1 MHTRSLPQIAKGE
14 SVPAANPLPS
24 FVGDVPRVL
33 NVGGSSKAIPI
44 PAHYSGWGHLL
55 LDIDPTGNPDIVWD
69 ARALDMLNPAQFDA
83 VYCSHN
89 LEHYYKH
96 DGAKVLRGFLHVLKP
111 DGFADIRVPDLRCV
125 LRKFVADD
133 MDLEDVLYT
142 APGGSITVRDV
153 IYGWGKEIEES
164 GHDFYAHKTGFT
176 PLSLVRVLQQA
187 GFGHVFIRTLE
198 EHFEVGAFAFKNVPT
213 PEKLK
218 LLGLAM

>member
-142 APGGSITVRDV
+142 APGGFHHRARRHLRVGQGDRGVRPRFLRPQDRL
-153 IYGWGKEIEES
+153 
-164 GHDFYAHKTGFT
+164 HA
-176 PLSLVRVLQQA
+176 
-187 GFGHVFIRTLE
+187 
-198 EHFEVGAFAFKNVPT
+198 AFAGESAAAGGVRARLHPHARGALRGGSVRIQ
-213 PEKLK
+213 EC
-218 LLGLAM
+218 ADR